1 MRTRQITTALLLLLL
16 LARPGVVRAQSG
28 AIANVGVGVASGEGN
43 TDLAINGGVGYRFNR
58 SIGVGV
64 ELTHMPGLGSDFDGG
79 ILPLGIY
86 SGYPGDDNEGH
97 ATIFTTN
104 VRVEIPTTMH
114 RVIPFVVGGGGIASV
129 TQPYPIYY
137 AVPLAASAVGS
148 LPPSL
153 STAIAS
159 LPPQILP
166 GPQFISNTT
175 IAMALTLGGGASILV
190 TDHLAVDVDLRAI
203 QLLGQTGRSMGRF
216 GVGASY
222 RF

>member
-1 MRTRQITTALLLLLL
+1 MHTRQATTALLLLLL
-16 LARPGVVRAQSG
+16 LARPGIVRAQGG
-28 AIANVGVGVASGEGN
+28 AIANVGVGVASSEGN

-58 SIGVGV
+58 SIGLGIEV
-64 ELTHMPGLGSDFDGG
+64 THLPSLESNFGGG
-79 ILPLGIY
+79 IRPLSFN
-86 SGYPGDDNEGH
+86 SGYPGDDNDGH

-104 VRVEIPTTMH
+104 ARVEIPTTMR
-114 RVIPFVVGGGGIASV
+114 RVIPFVVGGGGIATV

-137 AVPLAASAVGS
+137 AASVVSSAAPSIT
-148 LPPSL
+148 SL
-153 STAIAS
+153 SA
-159 LPPQILP
+159 QILP

-175 IAMALTLGGGASILV
+175 IAMALTLGGGASLLI

-203 QLLGQTGRSMGRF
+203 RLLGQTGRTMGRF